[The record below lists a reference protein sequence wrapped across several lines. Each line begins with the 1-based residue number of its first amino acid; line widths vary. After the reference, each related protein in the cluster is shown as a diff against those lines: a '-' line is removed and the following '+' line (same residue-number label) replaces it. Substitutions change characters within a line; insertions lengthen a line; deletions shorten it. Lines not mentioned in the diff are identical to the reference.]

1 MYHRSALRFTALA
14 SLAAVFTLSGCA
26 AKSREPIVV
35 STLALGTQCSITV
48 YERKDAPLAEEA
60 LSLVGDIEE
69 RMSVR
74 IPNSEVSRVNA
85 ASGTAPVSVSADTFT
100 VIERGLAFS
109 RLSSGHF
116 DITIGPV
123 VSLWGIGTE
132 NPRVPAPEEL
142 AGATA
147 LTDYTSV
154 ILDPR
159 ERSVYLPA
167 AGQALDLGG
176 IAKGWAIAAVVD
188 RLRTTGVKTALI
200 NFGGNVCTIGTKA
213 DGSPWRIGIQDP
225 WDLRGTYI
233 AVIAVGE
240 RSVATSGKYER
251 YFTEGDR
258 RYHHILD
265 TETGWPVENG
275 IASVSIV
282 DPDPTRGDA
291 LSTAV
296 FSMGI
301 EEGYALLRSLP
312 EVEGVIVTEQRG
324 ILVTPG
330 LSGKFTLKDDQFVM
344 IEAP

>member
-1 MYHRSALRFTALA
+1 MRNGSVFLSAALA
-14 SLAAVFTLSGCA
+14 GLAAIITFPGCA
-26 AKSREPIVV
+26 AKRREPVV
-35 STLALGTQCSITV
+35 ASALALGTQCSITV
-48 YERKDAPLAEEA
+48 YERRDGPLAEDA
-60 LSLVGDIEE
+60 LSLVHDIED

-85 ASGTAPVSVSADTFT
+85 DSGKAPVAVSADTFDL
-100 VIERGLAFS
+100 IDRALSFS
-109 RLSSGHF
+109 RLSAGHF

-132 NPRVPAPEEL
+132 NPRVPAPEAL

-147 LTDYTSV
+147 LTNYASV

-167 AGQALDLGG
+167 AGQAIDLGG
-176 IAKGWAIAAVVD
+176 IAKGWAIAAVVSE
-188 RLRTTGVKTALI
+188 LKTAGVKTALI

-225 WDLRGTYI
+225 WDLRGKYI

-251 YFTEGDR
+251 YFIDGDR

-265 TETGWPVENG
+265 AETGWPVENG

-301 EEGYALLRSLP
+301 VDGYALLLALP
-312 EVEGVIVTEQRG
+312 DVEGVIITEQRE
-324 ILVTPG
+324 ILITPG
-330 LSGKFTLKDDQFVM
+330 LSGSFTLKDDRFVM